1 MCSKTPAFPTKEN
14 CVERTFHPNQPVHSV
29 PPHSSLS
36 LLPPYRKQ
44 KKSPRP
50 LKESN
55 DPQQHHQILLMAS
68 GPILTSGRSLGAWR
82 RLQCPSCVTPRT
94 IPGRRKT
101 NSRGRRKSACL
112 LSERRRHHCVFIWLV
127 GVVLRSVLHSSR
139 CFWESGSLSL
149 VRAYGLD
156 NVLGGRRSYRLRS
169 T

>member
-1 MCSKTPAFPTKEN
+1 MIPLQRPPMVKALRRMSFRAQGDLQTSQTTDLQLSK
-14 CVERTFHPNQPVHSV
+14 
-29 PPHSSLS
+29 L
-36 LLPPYRKQ
+36 Q